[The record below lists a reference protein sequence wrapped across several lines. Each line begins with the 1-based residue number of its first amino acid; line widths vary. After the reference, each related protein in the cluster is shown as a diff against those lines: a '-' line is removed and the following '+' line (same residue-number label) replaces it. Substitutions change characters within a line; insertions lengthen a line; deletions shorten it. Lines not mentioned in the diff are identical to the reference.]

1 MDYETLESIDRTKHK
16 DQLVKELTELRK
28 KHEEVKM
35 VLKSEKEYNLH
46 YQDVVE
52 IKDRALLQMSE
63 INNEFLKEVGKLRA
77 IIKRLTNE

>member
-1 MDYETLESIDRTKHK
+1 MDYETLESIDKTKHK

-35 VLKSEKEYNLH
+35 VLKSEKEHNLH

>member
-1 MDYETLESIDRTKHK
+1 MDYEALESIDRTKHK
-16 DQLVKELTELRK
+16 NQLVKELTELRK

>member
-1 MDYETLESIDRTKHK
+1 MDYEALESIDRTKHK

>member
-35 VLKSEKEYNLH
+35 VLKSEKEHNLH

>member
-1 MDYETLESIDRTKHK
+1 MDYETLESIDKTKHK